1 MSESD
6 GTSDGTEVRRRPLG
20 ITVLGDFLLSEGVS
34 AVLENIHRAGA
45 TAVACNP
52 TVTAP
57 ADEETGSFQPP
68 IDRGSSPRVFDRP
81 LFGKPALWVRS
92 GVSYHPNSEFYR
104 DSPYVPRKPNDLTHA
119 HGAVVAEFIDAAV
132 RDGLKVYLQIGAV
145 QPSGLRDEDRP
156 CLPDGQVSRERMA
169 DTGSL
174 ASAAIRAYN
183 RAYTRDLLTAY
194 PQVHGLRIDWPE
206 YPCYTF
212 DEVFHDFSPAVERW
226 AQRQGIDFES
236 IRQSVAQLY
245 ANLRGRLTNAHLRT
259 ILEAEQPAEGVR
271 DAIGELGVSVADI
284 TAWLRLKSLLSADLI
299 RDWRTALDE
308 CGTGRE
314 LIAHAF
320 MPPYTMLTGFDFS
333 AAAEIADVVSPKFY
347 TMHWSLMI
355 QFWGEVLLDTNP
367 DLDERLLVR
376 SLVKLTDIADGDG
389 GDQLG
394 DYGYPR
400 PDEPHPIPDA
410 PQRRKIAQA
419 RRETGGRAVLC
430 AMAHGYGPLDDFER
444 RLQIVADSEADG
456 VWINRY
462 GYLSDAKLD
471 AIAAIWT

>member
-1 MSESD
+1 MTDAES
-6 GTSDGTEVRRRPLG
+6 RRPLG
-20 ITVLGDFLLSEGVS
+20 ITVLGDFLLSEGTA

-57 ADEETGSFQPP
+57 SDEGQGSFQPP

-81 LFGKPALWVRS
+81 VFGKRSLWVRS
-92 GVSYHPNSEFYR
+92 GVSYGPHSEFYK
-104 DSPYVPRKPNDLTHA
+104 DSPYGPRKPNDLTDA
-119 HGAVVAEFIDAAV
+119 HGAVIAEFIDAAV
-132 RDGLKVYLQIGAV
+132 ADGLKVYLQIGAA
-145 QPSGLRDEDRP
+145 QPTGLRDEDRP
-156 CLPDGQVSRERMA
+156 CLPDGEVSRQRMA

-174 ASAAIRAYN
+174 ASEAIRAYN
-183 RAYTRDLLTAY
+183 RAYTQDLLTTY
-194 PQVHGLRIDWPE
+194 PKISGLRIDWPE

-212 DEVFHDFSPAVERW
+212 DEVFHDFNPAVGRW
-226 AQRQGIDFES
+226 AEQRGIDFAAV
-236 IRQSVAQLY
+236 QGSVLQLFR
-245 ANLRGRLTNAHLRT
+245 ALKGRLTNANLQT
-259 ILEAEQPAEGVR
+259 ILEADRPEEGVR
-271 DAIGELGVSVADI
+271 DAIEQLGLSLADI
-284 TAWLRLKSLLSADLI
+284 AAWLTLKALLSTDLI
-299 RDWRTALDE
+299 ADWRSALDD
-308 CGTGRE
+308 CGPGRE

-320 MPPYTMLTGFDFS
+320 MPPYATLTGFDFS

-355 QFWGEVLLDTNP
+355 QFWGEVLLESNP
-367 DLDERLLVR
+367 GLDERLLVQ

-389 GDQLG
+389 GERLA

-419 RRETGGRAVLC
+419 CREIDGRATLC
-430 AMAHGYGPLDDFER
+430 AMAHGYGPLDDFRR
-444 RLQIVADSEADG
+444 RLQLVADSKTDG

-471 AIAAIWT
+471 AIASIWK

>member
-1 MSESD
+1 MSD
-6 GTSDGTEVRRRPLG
+6 ADKTGVRRRLLG

-52 TVTAP
+52 TVTAA
-57 ADEETGSFQPP
+57 ADEGTGCFQPP

-81 LFGKPALWVRS
+81 LFGKPSLWVRG
-92 GVSYHPNSEFYR
+92 GVSYRPHSEFYR
-104 DSPYVPRKPNDLTHA
+104 DSPYSPRKPNDLTEA
-119 HGAVVAEFIDAAV
+119 HGAVIAEFIDAAIAG
-132 RDGLKVYLQIGAV
+132 GLKVYLQIGAV
-145 QPSGLRDEDRP
+145 QPTGLRDEDRP
-156 CLPDGQVSRERMA
+156 CLPDGRVSRERMA

-174 ASAAIRAYN
+174 ASEAIRAYN

-212 DEVFHDFSPAVERW
+212 DEVFHDFHPAVGRE
-226 AQRQGIDFES
+226 AQRKGIDFES
-236 IRQSVAQLY
+236 IRQSVAELY
-245 ANLRGRLTNAHLRT
+245 ARLRGRLTNAHLRT
-259 ILEAEQPAEGVR
+259 ILEAEQPAEGMR
-271 DAIGELGVSVADI
+271 DLIKELGVSVSDI
-284 TAWLRLKSLLSADLI
+284 AEWLRLKSLLSTALI
-299 RDWRTALDE
+299 ADWRSAIDD
-308 CGTGRE
+308 CGEGRE

-320 MPPYTMLTGFDFS
+320 MPPYTALTGFDF
-333 AAAEIADVVSPKFY
+333 AAAAKIADVVSPKLY

-355 QFWGEVLLDTNP
+355 QFWGEVLLETNP
-367 DLDERLLVR
+367 DLDERLLVPA
-376 SLVKLTDIADGDG
+376 LVKLTGIADGEG
-389 GDQLG
+389 GDRLD

-410 PQRRKIAQA
+410 PQWRKIARA
-419 RRETGGRAVLC
+419 KRETGGCAPLC
-430 AMAHGYGPLDDFER
+430 AMAHGYGPLEDFGR
-444 RLQIVADSEADG
+444 RLQLVADSEADG

>member
-1 MSESD
+1 MSEAEK
-6 GTSDGTEVRRRPLG
+6 TAVRRRPLG
-20 ITVLGDFLLSEGVS
+20 ITVLGDFLLSEGIS
-34 AVLENIHRAGA
+34 AVLENIRRAGA

-52 TVTAP
+52 TVTA
-57 ADEETGSFQPP
+57 AANEGTGSFQPP
-68 IDRGSSPRVFDRP
+68 IDRGSSPRVFDRL
-81 LFGKPALWVRS
+81 LFGKPSLWVRS
-92 GVSYHPNSEFYR
+92 GVSYRPHASFYR
-104 DSPYVPRKPNDLTHA
+104 NSLYGPRKPNDLTEA
-119 HGAVVAEFIDAAV
+119 HGAIVAEFIDAAV
-132 RDGLKVYLQIGAV
+132 RDGLKVYLQIGAA
-145 QPSGLRDEDRP
+145 QPTGLRNEDRP
-156 CLPDGQVSRERMA
+156 RLPDGRVSGERMA

-174 ASAAIRAYN
+174 ASEAIRGYN

-212 DEVFHDFSPAVERW
+212 DEVFHDFNPAIGRW
-226 AQRQGIDFES
+226 AEQRDIDFAAV
-236 IRQSVAQLY
+236 QKSVAELFRRLQS
-245 ANLRGRLTNAHLRT
+245 RLTNAHLKT
-259 ILEAEQPAEGVR
+259 IVDADRPEDGARDVIEQ
-271 DAIGELGVSVADI
+271 LGVSVADI
-284 TAWLRLKSLLSADLI
+284 TAWLRLKSLLSTDLI
-299 RDWRTALDE
+299 ADWRAALDE
-308 CGTGRE
+308 CGPGRE

-320 MPPYTMLTGFDFS
+320 MPPYTTLTGFDFA

-355 QFWGEVLLDTNP
+355 QFWGEVLLESNP
-367 DLDERLLVR
+367 GLDERLLVQ

-389 GDQLG
+389 GERLA

-419 RRETGGRAVLC
+419 CREIDGRAMLC
-430 AMAHGYGPLDDFER
+430 AMAHGYGPLDDFRR
-444 RLQIVADSEADG
+444 RLQLVADSETDA

-471 AIAAIWT
+471 AIAAIWK